1 MIVGFAGLPSA
12 GKSTMINALAG
23 KRVLQSGVCRTT
35 TEVCIV
41 GAKRKDLRIPGM
53 QAKFVQADLRSD
65 DGVEFYALDLP
76 GVCDAEDIG
85 ATFDSA
91 TIEWA
96 AKCSVVAWV
105 TDARTAFLTN
115 HEVAALGRVRAA
127 IQRVAD
133 DGALCQLVV
142 VLSKYDV
149 QSDGGKKPI
158 ALLDGEIGT
167 GTEDSTI
174 EHCVDRVSRAMRM
187 FEDSGDVRVTTFN
200 AFDRILRDGSE
211 ALRALVPRPQQRTP
225 APNILPFDLLWA
237 TEGLVERR
245 LALLTRVL
253 RETRLRATAA
263 ESSVISLTSRLAK
276 ARVVYDSPFEFLF
289 VRHNRDAAGHVT
301 SETTVFSLPVMMD
314 LAVDDAFLRSIGQ
327 GTLRTSP
334 GSMHFETGES
344 YLNRSIGSFTARQ
357 LVVPP
362 VRPEYG
368 DVFVVPSTVTS
379 YLDNGNLRVKGTNA
393 HFGVCTGVGS
403 QNYVLKVGE
412 ASRAHLQSLVAAVL
426 NADALAPQSLVVRCI
441 KL

>member
-23 KRVLQSGVCRTT
+23 KRILQSGVCRTT
-35 TEVCIV
+35 TEVFLV
-41 GAKRKDLRIPGM
+41 GDKRKDLRIPGM
-53 QAKFVQADLRSD
+53 QAKFVQAYLRSD

-85 ATFDSA
+85 AAFDSA

-127 IQRVAD
+127 IQRMAD
-133 DGALCQLVV
+133 DGVLCQLVV

-149 QSDGGKKPI
+149 PSDGGKTPI
-158 ALLDGEIGT
+158 ALLDGEIGKE
-167 GTEDSTI
+167 TEDSTI

-187 FEDSGDVRVTTFN
+187 FEDSADVRVTTFN

-211 ALRALVPRPQQRTP
+211 ALRALVPRLQSRTP
-225 APNILPFDLLWA
+225 DPQIVPFDLLWA

-245 LALLTRVL
+245 LELLTRVL

-263 ESSVISLTSRLAK
+263 ENSVISLTSRLAK
-276 ARVVYDSPFEFLF
+276 SRVVYDSPFEFLF

-334 GSMHFETGES
+334 GFMHFETGQS
-344 YLNRSIGSFTARQ
+344 HLHSPSIGSLTARQ

-362 VRPEYG
+362 VRPAYG

-379 YLDNGNLRVKGTNA
+379 YLDNGNLRVKSTKA

-403 QNYVLKVGE
+403 HNYVLKVGE
-412 ASRAHLQSLVAAVL
+412 ASRAHLQSLVAA
-426 NADALAPQSLVVRCI
+426 ALAPQSLVVRCI
-441 KL
+441 KR

>member
-1 MIVGFAGLPSA
+1 
-12 GKSTMINALAG
+12 MINALVG

-35 TEVCIV
+35 TDVCLV
-41 GAKRKDLRIPGM
+41 GAKRIPGIN
-53 QAKFVQADLRSD
+53 AKFVQADLRSD
-65 DGVEFYALDLP
+65 DGVEFHSLDLP

-85 ATFDSA
+85 ASFDSV
-91 TIEWA
+91 TIEWV

-127 IQRVAD
+127 IQRVAE
-133 DGALCQLVV
+133 DGVLCQLVI

-149 QSDGGKKPI
+149 PSDGGKTPI

-167 GTEDSTI
+167 ETEDSTI

-187 FEDSGDVRVTTFN
+187 FEDSADFRVATFN

-211 ALRALVPRPQQRTP
+211 ALRALVPHPRTP
-225 APNILPFDLLWA
+225 APQSLPFELLWA

-245 LALLTRVL
+245 LELLTRVL
-253 RETRLRATAA
+253 RETRLRGSRAT
-263 ESSVISLTSRLAK
+263 LL
-276 ARVVYDSPFEFLF
+276 YDSPFEFLF

-301 SETTVFSLPVMMD
+301 SETTVLSLPVMMD

-334 GSMHFETGES
+334 GFMHFETRES
-344 YLNRSIGSFTARQ
+344 SLHGSLIGSLTARQ

-362 VRPEYG
+362 VRPAYG
-368 DVFVVPSTVTS
+368 DVFVVPSTVSS
-379 YLDNGNLRVKGTNA
+379 YLDHGNVRVKGTTA

-403 QNYVLKVGE
+403 YSYVLKVGE
-412 ASRAHLQSLVAAVL
+412 ASRAHLQSLVAA
-426 NADALAPQSLVVRCI
+426 ALAPQSLVVRCI
-441 KL
+441 KR